1 MTHRSSV
8 TRELFNNNNRFF
20 FFFFQTGI
28 KEVFCLARCSPP
40 VYSDNPTSHAHSGV
54 MHLGPLHHPSPCC
67 PDPQTHSRIPLT
79 LGLLPPM
86 APGRIEP
93 VSWYRQRIL
102 ETQPWET
109 RSCREI
115 TQGRMPWWAIS
126 TILCRMWFGRGLPL
140 MNTPPSWFTLPWP
153 RGVDTAPQ

>member
-1 MTHRSSV
+1 M
-8 TRELFNNNNRFF
+8 NP
-20 FFFFQTGI
+20 I
-28 KEVFCLARCSPP
+28 KMLQVCYPP
-40 VYSDNPTSHAHSGV
+40 WENYYYNIALHLQQQHKYQVWVHSGV
-54 MHLGPLHHPSPCC
+54 MRFLPLHLPTPPHPLSHPRATV
-67 PDPQTHSRIPLT
+67 THFLDRGPPLT

-153 RGVDTAPQ
+153 RGVDTAPQQ